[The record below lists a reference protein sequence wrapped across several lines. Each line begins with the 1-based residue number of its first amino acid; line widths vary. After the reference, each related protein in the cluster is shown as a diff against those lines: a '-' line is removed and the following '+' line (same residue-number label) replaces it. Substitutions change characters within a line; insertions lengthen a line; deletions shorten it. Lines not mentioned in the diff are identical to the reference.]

1 MYVEKLPKT
10 WTVFCVAVY
19 LAMVVRLGV
28 DALPEDTDVWLLV
41 SSAYLLVLVPCIAVP
56 ISKAIYHRVRVDPG
70 SGLLRVGR
78 ERIRLTDLDPVSVQA
93 ALRRVEPRTGRRRYT
108 TATGAVQSPLA
119 GLQAVDHGAP
129 RLVGGGW
136 AVPMGMDS
144 VVVSTRTGER
154 LSIATHDGAA
164 LLTAVARALAPTA
177 QEVSGGS
184 PPGPRT

>member
-28 DALPEDTDVWLLV
+28 DALPEDTGVWLLV
-41 SSAYLLVLVPCIAVP
+41 SAAYLLVLVPCIAVP
-56 ISKAIYHRVRVDPG
+56 LSKAIYHRVRVDPG
-70 SGLLRVGR
+70 RGLLRVGR
-78 ERIRLTDLDPVSVQA
+78 ERIPLTDVDPASVHQ
-93 ALRRVEPRTGRRRYT
+93 ALRLVRPRTVRSRYLT
-108 TATGAVQSPLA
+108 PAGTVQSPLA
-119 GLQAVDHGAP
+119 GLQAVDRDAP

-144 VVVSTRTGER
+144 VVVRTVRGER

-164 LLTAVARALAPTA
+164 LLTALDRALSPAP
-177 QEVSGGS
+177 
-184 PPGPRT
+184 

>member
-19 LAMVVRLGV
+19 LAMVVRLAV
-28 DALPEDTDVWLLV
+28 DALPEDTGVWLLV
-41 SSAYLLVLVPCIAVP
+41 SAAYLLVLVPCIAVP

-78 ERIRLTDLDPVSVQA
+78 ERIPLAEVDPASVHA
-93 ALRRVEPRTGRRRYT
+93 ALRLVKPRPARRYAA
-108 TATGAVQSPLA
+108 TAGAVQSPLS
-119 GLQAVDHGAP
+119 GLQAADHGAP

-144 VVVSTRTGER
+144 VVVSTCRGER
-154 LSIATHDGAA
+154 LAIATHDGAA
-164 LLTAVARALAPTA
+164 LLTALARALAPA
-177 QEVSGGS
+177 
-184 PPGPRT
+184 P